1 MCGGPFCGF
10 FWPLAYGVNNSPES
24 ERNTGPSES
33 AIEILKRRYVN
44 GEISKQEFEEK
55 KKDLR

>member
-10 FWPLAYGVNNSPES
+10 FWPLSYGLARMPES
-24 ERNTGPSES
+24 EQNTDHSVS
-33 AIEILKRRYVN
+33 ALEILKRRYVN
-44 GEISKQEFEEK
+44 GEINKQEFEEK